1 MPVTQRCSII
11 NDNCSLPL
19 LPAIVYIIFTIGS
32 SMCVCVYIIWTKYE
46 ALVHTRAHR
55 AAQSCTYARRYFIR
69 RIARQMLLL
78 KSANPHRAKTVVDL
92 WPRKSGK
99 LAWSSGLSSF
109 HPRPYSRCVSRYTPG
124 DFLFLHSFLP
134 SSSFLTSR
142 TSFSVLSPSLSPWF
156 NCRELLIWDNFRS
169 RDLFFFSSR
178 CALSAYPTVADL
190 QFPRSL
196 CALV

>member
-1 MPVTQRCSII
+1 MPVTQCCIR
-11 NDNCSLPL
+11 NDNCPLPL
-19 LPAIVYIIFTIGS
+19 LPVIAYIIFTIGS

-55 AAQSCTYARRYFIR
+55 VAQSCTYARRYFIR

-109 HPRPYSRCVSRYTPG
+109 HPRPYSRCVSRYTRG
-124 DFLFLHSFLP
+124 ISSFFILFSLLLF
-134 SSSFLTSR
+134 FLTSR

-178 CALSAYPTVADL
+178 VALSAYPTVADL

-196 CALV
+196 CTLV